1 MLYITFMIWW
11 SIKFIDFKINN
22 KSSAEKLPQIL
33 NFYFFETWCQR
44 PLIFPNVSSV
54 WSNNLSLKFK
64 IFSPSSIKDTK
75 ILKLEFVAS
84 VQFLKKQLI
93 HLEHYFCIFQY
104 FQRNL

>member
-33 NFYFFETWCQR
+33 NFFFFETWCQR
-44 PLIFPNVSSV
+44 PLIFPNASSV

-64 IFSPSSIKDTK
+64 IFSPSSIKDKNLKTRVCGKFSVPK
-75 ILKLEFVAS
+75 IK
-84 VQFLKKQLI
+84 
-93 HLEHYFCIFQY
+93 
-104 FQRNL
+104 N